1 MAINEPS
8 AEQRVHNR
16 HIDVSTYAPEDNA
29 IVVEGRLTDNR
40 YRSTYYLS
48 GDRRPPGIVH
58 EMVIRMRVVGL
69 DLTIEDIDV
78 AMDTVPRDQCR
89 QTLNSLRPV
98 IGMQIKA
105 GFTEAVKTKVG
116 GPKGC
121 THLVALLLA
130 MAPAAVQGAWAAM
143 AQSPLVPGQ
152 YSDKALEIL
161 EDTCWLWRSEGPLMQ
176 ELREKLSRFDEE

>member
-1 MAINEPS
+1 MAIEKQP
-8 AEQRVHNR
+8 ADRKIHTR
-16 HIDVSTYAPEDNA
+16 GIDITTYLSDYDAV
-29 IVVEGRLTDNR
+29 IVEGRLTDNR
-40 YRSTYYLS
+40 YKSTYYLN
-48 GDRRPPGIVH
+48 GDMRPPGIVH
-58 EMVIRMRVVGL
+58 EMVIRMRVAGP

-78 AMDTVPRDQCR
+78 AMDTVPRKECR
-89 QTLNSLRPV
+89 ETLNSLMPV
-98 IGMQIKA
+98 KGMQIKA
-105 GFTEAVKTKVG
+105 GFTEEVKARVG

-176 ELREKLSRFDEE
+176 DLRQKLSRFDEE